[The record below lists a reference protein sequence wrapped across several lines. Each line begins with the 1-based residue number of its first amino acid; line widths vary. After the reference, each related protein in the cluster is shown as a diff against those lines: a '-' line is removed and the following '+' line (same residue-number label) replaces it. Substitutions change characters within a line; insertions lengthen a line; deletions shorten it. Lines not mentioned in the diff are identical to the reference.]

1 VGIALILHNAL
12 TVSAGL
18 RQLVLVDDGDDI
30 EKRSD
35 GGGSG
40 KAAYSRA
47 RDYRPRTQFD
57 T

>member
-1 VGIALILHNAL
+1 MGIALILHNAL

-35 GGGSG
+35 GGSSG

-47 RDYRPRTQFD
+47 RDYRPRTQFA

>member
-1 VGIALILHNAL
+1 M
-12 TVSAGL
+12 SAAL

-30 EKRSD
+30 EKRGDS
-35 GGGSG
+35 GSSG

-47 RDYRPRTQFD
+47 RDYRPRTQFA

>member
-12 TVSAGL
+12 AMSAAL

-47 RDYRPRTQFD
+47 RDYRPRTQFA